1 MNFLTN
7 QDKTTDKKPKP
18 KTLFESE
25 YLKVVDI
32 WGYKAIQENDMI
44 ICLPYLVEKNIILL
58 KYEEIKSYEFIE
70 QMYDKWIVTMSKII
84 NTDEEPV
91 NALKTGLMEE
101 FGIELKDNITPEI
114 QQPLFITKGNTA
126 RFYICILPLMEHN
139 YEQLQPSS
147 ENKEMS
153 KIISL
158 SLKDINNILIYDM
171 VTKCSIDLFKK
182 EYALI

>member
-1 MNFLTN
+1 
-7 QDKTTDKKPKP
+7 
-18 KTLFESE
+18 
-25 YLKVVDI
+25 
-32 WGYKAIQENDMI
+32 
-44 ICLPYLVEKNIILL
+44 
-58 KYEEIKSYEFIE
+58 
-70 QMYDKWIVTMSKII
+70 
-84 NTDEEPV
+84 
-91 NALKTGLMEE
+91 
-101 FGIELKDNITPEI
+101 
-114 QQPLFITKGNTA
+114 
-126 RFYICILPLMEHN
+126 MEHN